1 MPAEPQAWE
10 AGRAQIRSQGTDVAL
25 LGVGRTVPMCETAAE
40 ILAAQGISASVVNS
54 RWVKPLDF
62 EMVSWAASQHRLVV
76 TVEDNTSMGGFGGA
90 VCEALADL
98 GLLTPVLR
106 MAIPDC
112 FVTHGAM
119 SKLLSDVGLTAES
132 IAAAASGRLDDIPPA
147 ADAAQGDSVVAEA
160 KARDAEPYRRHP
172 R

>member
-1 MPAEPQAWE
+1 
-10 AGRAQIRSQGTDVAL
+10 
-25 LGVGRTVPMCETAAE
+25 MCEAAAE
-40 ILAAQGISASVVNS
+40 ILAGQGVSASVVNA

-62 EMVSWAASQHRLVV
+62 ETLSWAASEHRLVM
-76 TVEDNTSMGGFGGA
+76 TVEDNTAMGGFGGA

-98 GLLTPVLR
+98 GLATPVLR

-119 SKLLSDVGLTAES
+119 PKLLSDVGLTAES
-132 IAAAASGRLDDIPPA
+132 IAAAALGRLSDIPPRA
-147 ADAAQGDSVVAEA
+147 KSAPDLTVTAEA
-160 KARDAEPYRRHP
+160 KAHDAEPHRRRP

>member
-1 MPAEPQAWE
+1 
-10 AGRAQIRSQGTDVAL
+10 
-25 LGVGRTVPMCETAAE
+25 MCEAAAE
-40 ILAAQGISASVVNS
+40 ILAEQGVSASVVNA

-62 EMVSWAASQHRLVV
+62 EMVSWAASEHRLVV
-76 TVEDNTSMGGFGGA
+76 TVEENTSMGGFGGA

-119 SKLLSDVGLTAES
+119 AKLLSDVGLTAES
-132 IAAAASGRLDDIPPA
+132 IAAAALGRLEDIPWPR
-147 ADAAQGDSVVAEA
+147 ADGADETVVAEA